1 MRFIQ
6 ENLAFNLSITQ
17 SIPASN
23 EQMMK
28 AKLHTFACKQILHKP
43 IKKLV
48 KKRLKYSVHTTK
60 ALCKTSRP
68 L

>member
-1 MRFIQ
+1 MFLIQ
-6 ENLAFNLSITQ
+6 ENVSFNLSVTQ

-28 AKLHTFACKQILHKP
+28 TKVYNFARTQILRKP

-48 KKRLKYSVHTTK
+48 KK
-60 ALCKTSRP
+60 
-68 L
+68 

>member
-28 AKLHTFACKQILHKP
+28 TKVHNFARTQILRKP

-48 KKRLKYSVHTTK
+48 NK
-60 ALCKTSRP
+60 
-68 L
+68 

>member
-1 MRFIQ
+1 MLLSVSAWGLNLRTKRVFLIQ
-6 ENLAFNLSITQ
+6 ENVSFNLSVTQ

-28 AKLHTFACKQILHKP
+28 TKVHNFACTQILRKP

-48 KKRLKYSVHTTK
+48 KK
-60 ALCKTSRP
+60 
-68 L
+68 

>member
-1 MRFIQ
+1 MHSAP
-6 ENLAFNLSITQ
+6 ENFVAFNLSNTQ

-28 AKLHTFACKQILHKP
+28 TKLSTYVRKQTLRKP

-48 KKRLKYSVHTTK
+48 KKND
-60 ALCKTSRP
+60 
-68 L
+68 

>member
-1 MRFIQ
+1 MFLIQ
-6 ENLAFNLSITQ
+6 ENVSFNLSVTQ

-28 AKLHTFACKQILHKP
+28 TKVHNFARTQILRKS

-48 KKRLKYSVHTTK
+48 KK
-60 ALCKTSRP
+60 
-68 L
+68 